1 MDQIDA
7 SHYIYYS
14 RQWKLAVKAVV
25 YIYYT
30 LFLAKNNH
38 FLISYDKWSHL
49 PALQSWPGAD
59 FGQNWPFLKIFFLA
73 SESSQWTKLMLHTT
87 YITLGIDNKLLKLY
101 YPYITPYFW
110 LKTTIFW
117 FLMTNYP
124 ISLLCRAGLVMC
136 NLTQRLYQIKYVA
149 RWRREWYLWTLC
161 HCSAGAGFNHQSIF
175 NMHISAQ
182 QSKVVIWYFLPAL
195 SISVVKPIDSLLTN
209 WGWNVPS
216 SDQLKLS
223 IHYLLLWLP
232 TLLN

>member
-1 MDQIDA
+1 MLHTTYITLGIDDKLLKLYYP
-7 SHYIYYS
+7 YITAYFWLKTTIFWFLMTNYPIS
-14 RQWKLAVKAVV
+14 LLCRAGLVL
-25 YIYYT
+25 I
-30 LFLAKNNH
+30 LAKIGH
-38 FLISYDKWSHL
+38 FWR
-49 PALQSWPGAD
+49 
-59 FGQNWPFLKIFFLA
+59 IFFLA

-117 FLMTNYP
+117 FLMSNYP

-182 QSKVVIWYFLPAL
+182 QSKVVIWYFLPTR

-216 SDQLKLS
+216 SDQLKLF
-223 IHYLLLWLP
+223 IYYLLLWLP